1 MGVPPPYIAELPLKV
16 PEAGAFR
23 LLPGQ
28 VLRARVT
35 AVTGEGATLDFGYAS
50 LQVKL
55 AVGTELTAG
64 ARVLLQVQSVGPDRL
79 QISLLPEATPPQS
92 ASVALAVPDSGTLLR
107 SLGFPQDDPLL
118 ALARQLQQSP
128 AGQGIP
134 SPVLAALV
142 LTFGPDADKLLPQVA
157 QLLRE
162 RRTASSVALPSSL
175 LQRQQVPVGEF
186 LGWLEALLQERTATP
201 ESVRTGLASWRTLQD
216 DGVATLSLA
225 LSGLAGHQVRY
236 MRSESRDWSL
246 VLEER
251 PWTSSAEGA
260 VSRFLAQMEL
270 PRLGNVSLQC
280 LLTPVVC
287 LGRCHCSEE
296 AAGVLQPVLATAVQQ
311 LTDRLGRPVHLTIDH
326 ARPQSPLQE
335 WLDEQPWLARGQAQS
350 GAGIWV
356 DESV

>member
-1 MGVPPPYIAELPLKV
+1 MGVLPPYIAELPLKA

-55 AVGTELTAG
+55 AAGTQLSAG

-79 QISLLPEATPPQS
+79 QISLLPEVTPQP
-92 ASVALAVPDSGTLLR
+92 AIAVTPAALDSGTLLR

-118 ALARQLQQSP
+118 ALARQLQHSP

-162 RRTASSVALPSSL
+162 RQTASSQAPPASL
-175 LQRQQVPVGEF
+175 LQRQQAPVGEF

-201 ESVRTGLASWRTLQD
+201 ESVRSGLAAWHTLQVD
-216 DGVATLSLA
+216 SVSTLSLA

-236 MRSESRDWSL
+236 MRSETGDWTL

-251 PWTSSAEGA
+251 PGTSSADGA
-260 VSRFLAQMEL
+260 VSRFLARMEL
-270 PRLGNVSLQC
+270 PRLGEVSLQC
-280 LLTPVVC
+280 LLAPVVC

-296 AAGVLQPVLATAVQQ
+296 AAGVLQPVLATAVQV
-311 LTDRLGRPVHLTIDH
+311 LTGRLGRPVHLTFDQV
-326 ARPQSPLQE
+326 RPQSPLQE
-335 WLDEQPWLARGQAQS
+335 WLEEQPWLARGQAQS